1 MQQKSGL
8 GRKKRIAI
16 FAIITLIGISIAY
29 YNSQVNSGYK
39 NTKTWDFDLYQN
51 GSIPQGFSEM
61 STDQKPSWLVKSDL
75 SAPSRPNVLV
85 KLTLNNT
92 RDTHIQIIPDFP
104 TINNANVTMK
114 FKIVSGEKAKSAGM
128 IIRFIDEKHYFVLMA
143 DSMNNRL
150 SLCKQTPDYLICN
163 YDKQVTITSGEWHT
177 MKAIVSSQGIAGFF
191 DDQLLIK
198 SNDHNYPNGNIGLWT
213 KKDTGVYFDDL
224 KVEY

>member
-8 GRKKRIAI
+8 DRKKRIAI

-51 GSIPQGFSEM
+51 GSVPPGFSEM
-61 STDQKPSWLVKSDL
+61 STDQKTSWLVKSES

-85 KLTLNNT
+85 KLPLNDT

-104 TINNANVTMK
+104 TTNNANVTMK
-114 FKIVSGEKAKSAGM
+114 FKIISGEKAKSAGM
-128 IIRFIDEKHYFVLMA
+128 IIRFIYEKHYFVLMA

-163 YDKQVTITSGEWHT
+163 YDKQVTITSGEWHK